1 MVLGFALLGARFA
14 AYASRGVAVAS
25 KTATGALPKVSA
37 GVKSTPWGSVAK
49 VGAVGGTVGV
59 AGFGIGSAVSSIDQ
73 SIADL
78 TGGRGGGGFLVIGG
92 LVLAVIFGFIL
103 MRRR

>member
-1 MVLGFALLGARFA
+1 MVLGFALLGARLA
-14 AYASRGVAVAS
+14 AYAGRGVATVR
-25 KTATGALPKVSA
+25 TGALPIA
-37 GVKSTPWGSVAK
+37 TGATRTPWGTVAK

-59 AGFGIGSAVSSIDQ
+59 AGLGIGSAVSSVDQ

>member
-1 MVLGFALLGARFA
+1 MVLGFALLGARIA
-14 AYASRGVAVAS
+14 AYASRGVTVAS
-25 KTATGALPKVSA
+25 RTAVQTLPKATGAISR
-37 GVKSTPWGSVAK
+37 TPWGTVAK

-59 AGFGIGSAVSSIDQ
+59 AGFGIGSAVSSVDQ